1 MAKANPHAGGWPP
14 LLYTVAEAARM
25 CGLSRAT
32 LWKAIADYRN
42 GKPGGLRAI
51 KLRGRTLI
59 LRKDLEDWVNAARG
73 P

>member
-1 MAKANPHAGGWPP
+1 MLFAV
-14 LLYTVAEAARM
+14 TEAARM
-25 CGLSRAT
+25 CGLSRST
-32 LWKAIADYRN
+32 LWKAIADYRK

-59 LRKDLEDWVNAARG
+59 SRKDLEDWVNVARG